1 MANATSSQPVSS
13 PPQDDYLPHGHL
25 PHPYYPVEAEVVGYL
40 ANSYSVPFLLTT
52 FAGIC
57 AVLFL
62 LTGVTAKTINPKLS
76 KNDVL
81 TVMWFVLS
89 TCHPMGVFDI
99 HGHNFVQAMDSCTDL
114 LPLQLARYTSSSRA
128 TTRTIIGP

>member
-1 MANATSSQPVSS
+1 MAMNSTSQPCNI

-40 ANSYSVPFLLTT
+40 ANTYSVPFLLTT

-57 AVLFL
+57 AMLFL
-62 LTGVTAKTINPKLS
+62 VTGLAANTINPKLS
-76 KNDVL
+76 KSDCL

-89 TCHPMGVFDI
+89 TCHPL
-99 HGHNFVQAMDSCTDL
+99 DL
-114 LPLQLARYTSSSRA
+114 SFNANWLFEKILSSHSLIRLVYSWVD
-128 TTRTIIGP
+128 TRLL